1 VRFVELNLMSAN
13 SDDRRFSVSE
23 DGKLILEDEE
33 EANFEDNLTFGS
45 E

>member
-1 VRFVELNLMSAN
+1 MSAK
-13 SDDRRFSVSE
+13 SDDRKFSVSE
-23 DGKLILEDEE
+23 EGKLVLEDEE